1 MSDEQDQIRRVL
13 PRGRNA
19 LDRESV
25 AASQRARIFEA
36 MAELSAGGQYTKM
49 TVADL
54 VARAGVGKPTFYEH
68 FDSKDE
74 CLVALLDESVSQMIE
89 AIAAGLEP
97 NASLDE
103 RIRAGITAF
112 VDFILEDMDRSR
124 MLLVESAFS
133 GLAGLQRLAAAHEML
148 ANFYFSLRED
158 TRETNPTVPA
168 LSKVRARAIV
178 GAINESVAP
187 PLMLGDEE
195 QLRGMVDELIEIV
208 SLIATGRPNQN

>member
-54 VARAGVGKPTFYEH
+54 VARAGVGKPTFYEY

-158 TRETNPTVPA
+158 TREANPGIPA

>member
-1 MSDEQDQIRRVL
+1 MASEQEQIRRVL

-25 AASQRARIFEA
+25 AASQRARLFEA

-68 FDSKDE
+68 FDSKDD
-74 CLVALLDESVSQMIE
+74 CLVALLDETVSEMIG
-89 AIAAGLEP
+89 AIAEGLQPDATIE
-97 NASLDE
+97 E
-103 RIRAGITAF
+103 RIRQGLGAF
-112 VDFILEDMDRSR
+112 VEFMLEDMDRAR
-124 MLLVESAFS
+124 MMLVESAFA
-133 GLAGLQRLAAAHEML
+133 GLAGLARLAAAHEML

-158 TRETNPTVPA
+158 SREVNPELPE
-168 LSKVRARAIV
+168 LSRVRARAIV

-187 PLMLGDEE
+187 ALMSGNSDE
-195 QLRGMVDELIEIV
+195 LRGMLDELIEIV
-208 SLIATGRPNQN
+208 TLIAKGRKDQS